1 MFGKVDRRLA
11 ELQMRENELVGELSL
26 LCVEGAECRDRRKS
40 LLRKLFDVRV
50 RAKNLARNSKK
61 DSQLGPNLDQVEH
74 CKEKEDHLDLREFVV
89 KEAERLAKNQALPWE
104 DNVFEPQKSEVL
116 EEERLVLMLP
126 LPHSKGRRTW
136 VRPLLYKALTSQ
148 LGTSEKP
155 QEACLEQFQDVVE
168 DMKQADESTGKTR
181 ELVSLRPKLQQI
193 NDGRKSPSLINP
205 PSLAFPGCTCSRSEK
220 SLLNPCT
227 VHPTLHH
234 LLGPTKGS
242 RNSKNSHDIRTPAVL
257 TCLKPNPSQSS
268 SCSSRSLPRSQD
280 DRSSP
285 SLLQPP
291 SPTFPGCSCPRTSA
305 TSSLIS
311 PCKVH
316 PRLHHLMD
324 ATNFRSLKRGHK
336 TQH

>member
-1 MFGKVDRRLA
+1 MCGKVTRRLA
-11 ELQMRENELVGELSL
+11 ELQKRENELVGELSL
-26 LCVEGAECRDRRKS
+26 LCLERAECRDRRKS
-40 LLRKLFDVRV
+40 LLRKIFDIRV

-61 DSQLGPNLDQVEH
+61 HSQLGPVLDQVEH
-74 CKEKEDHLDLREFVV
+74 SKEKEDHSDLREFVV
-89 KEAERLAKNQALPWE
+89 KEAERLAENQVLPWE
-104 DNVFEPQKSEVL
+104 DDTFEPQKSEVL
-116 EEERLVLMLP
+116 EEERLLLMLP

-148 LGTSEKP
+148 LRTSEKHHESCP
-155 QEACLEQFQDVVE
+155 EQFQDIEE
-168 DMKQADESTGKTR
+168 DMKQADERTGKTR
-181 ELVSLRPKLQQI
+181 ELVSLRPKRLQT
-193 NDGRKSPSLINP
+193 NDARKSPSLIKP

-257 TCLKPNPSQSS
+257 TCLKPNPSQST
-268 SCSSRSLPRSQD
+268 SCSSRSLSRSQD

-285 SLLQPP
+285 SLLPP
-291 SPTFPGCSCPRTSA
+291 SSLTFPGCSCPRTTA

-324 ATNFRSLKRGHK
+324 AAIFRRPNRGHK
-336 TQH
+336 N